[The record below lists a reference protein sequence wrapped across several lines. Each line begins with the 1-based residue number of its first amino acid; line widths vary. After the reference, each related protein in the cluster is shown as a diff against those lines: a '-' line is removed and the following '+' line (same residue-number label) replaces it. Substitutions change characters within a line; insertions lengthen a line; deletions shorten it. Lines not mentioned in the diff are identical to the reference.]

1 MFLFGLVLFEY
12 PDIHEVM
19 SIYDF
24 PFFYSV
30 SDVSDQPDDSVPVGL
45 FLGINPLVRH
55 PGPISGSNLGG

>member
-30 SDVSDQPDDSVPVGL
+30 SDVSDQPDE
-45 FLGINPLVRH
+45 IY
-55 PGPISGSNLGG
+55 GS